1 MKKVIVTGINGLI
14 GQYITEPLKEL
25 GFDVYGLG
33 TKDIKYDKLNYI
45 KININNSTELEDLF
59 KSIKAEYLIHLAWD
73 TTKGYLNSDTNFNL
87 LASSI
92 NMLKYFK
99 DNGGKKALFVGTC
112 FEYKFKDTPLK
123 ENDPLEPITIYAK
136 CKNYLREL
144 SELYCNKH
152 NINFCWG
159 RIFYTYGNNENLNRL
174 FPYIINSL
182 KNNQKVCINYS
193 HLQKDYIFAG
203 DIAKAI
209 ALLIDSNING
219 IVNLCSGK
227 SISLEEIAL
236 TIAKKFDKID
246 LLELKQLNTNE
257 PKIIVGDNSIL
268 LDKLNFRN
276 YLSIDKWID
285 SI

>member
-159 RIFYTYGNNENLNRL
+159 RIFYT
-174 FPYIINSL
+174 
-182 KNNQKVCINYS
+182 
-193 HLQKDYIFAG
+193 
-203 DIAKAI
+203 
-209 ALLIDSNING
+209 
-219 IVNLCSGK
+219 
-227 SISLEEIAL
+227 
-236 TIAKKFDKID
+236 
-246 LLELKQLNTNE
+246 
-257 PKIIVGDNSIL
+257 
-268 LDKLNFRN
+268 
-276 YLSIDKWID
+276 
-285 SI
+285 

>member
-1 MKKVIVTGINGLI
+1 M
-14 GQYITEPLKEL
+14 
-25 GFDVYGLG
+25 
-33 TKDIKYDKLNYI
+33 
-45 KININNSTELEDLF
+45 
-59 KSIKAEYLIHLAWD
+59 
-73 TTKGYLNSDTNFNL
+73 
-87 LASSI
+87 
-92 NMLKYFK
+92 
-99 DNGGKKALFVGTC
+99 
-112 FEYKFKDTPLK
+112 
-123 ENDPLEPITIYAK
+123 
-136 CKNYLREL
+136 
-144 SELYCNKH
+144 
-152 NINFCWG
+152 
-159 RIFYTYGNNENLNRL
+159 
-174 FPYIINSL
+174 